1 MLEQLFG
8 SRTRVKILR
17 LFYAN
22 PDSSYY
28 VREMTRRVGEQIN
41 SVRRELEN
49 LSRIGILT
57 SEARNRKKY
66 YRLDPDFVL
75 NTELRSLF
83 LKSRMTLEK
92 RIINRVKET
101 GTISYLALCG
111 YFVDDQQAPVDLF
124 IVGRVNRRK
133 LEALLEKFSENFG
146 SQLRYTTMTAEEY
159 NYRKEITDKFLYDII
174 NRTKVVV
181 IDKLTGKGA

>member
-22 PDSSYY
+22 PDSSFY

-41 SVRRELEN
+41 SVRRELDN
-49 LSRIGILT
+49 LSKIGILD
-57 SEARNRKKY
+57 SELKNRKKY
-66 YRLDPDFVL
+66 YRLNPDFIL

-124 IVGRVNRRK
+124 IVGRINRKK
-133 LEALLEKFSENFG
+133 LELLLEKFSENFG
-146 SQLRYTTMTAEEY
+146 QELRYTTMTTDEY

-181 IDKLTGKGA
+181 IDKITDK